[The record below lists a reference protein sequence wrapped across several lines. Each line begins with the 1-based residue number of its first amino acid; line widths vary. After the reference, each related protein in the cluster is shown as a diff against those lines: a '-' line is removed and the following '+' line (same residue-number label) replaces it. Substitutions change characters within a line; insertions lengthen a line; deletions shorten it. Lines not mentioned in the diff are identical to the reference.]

1 MTRQKTHSNFIC
13 IDVIIGPF
21 VNNIKLFTLCFQ
33 IQGEGQVRVPL
44 VAATNASPQISVLA
58 NNTAAVTHKYRG
70 LVGTIATISKEEGY
84 RALFNGLSAGL
95 QRQMCFASIRLGLYD
110 SVKLFYSSFL
120 KESPDGLQLCSR
132 IFSGLT
138 TGAMAV
144 ALAQPTDV
152 VKIRFQAQQKIII
165 SPDGVRSKLYK
176 STFAT
181 YRQIG
186 VQEGLPGLWRGAM
199 PNIGR
204 NAVVNVAEI
213 VCYDIVKD
221 SLLKY
226 TTFEDNIKCHFTA
239 AFIAGFCTTV
249 VASPIDVVKTRYMNA
264 SRGKYSG
271 VMDCTARLVRNEGF
285 TAFYKGFVPS
295 FARIVSWN
303 IALWLTYEQMKK
315 LVFKPK
321 VQT

>member
-1 MTRQKTHSNFIC
+1 VFSFR
-13 IDVIIGPF
+13 
-21 VNNIKLFTLCFQ
+21 FQ

-44 VAATNASPQISVLA
+44 VAATTNASSQISVLA
-58 NNTAAVTHKYRG
+58 NNTAMSQRYRG
-70 LVGTIATISKEEGY
+70 LVGTIATISKEEGF

-110 SVKLFYSSFL
+110 SVKLFYSSIL
-120 KESPDGLQLCSR
+120 KESPDGLQLWSR
-132 IFSGLT
+132 IFSGLS

-144 ALAQPTDV
+144 AVAQPTDV
-152 VKIRFQAQQKIII
+152 VKIRFQAQQKIIV

-226 TTFEDNIKCHFTA
+226 TAFDDNIKCHFTA

-264 SRGKYSG
+264 SPGKYAG